1 VVKTKAELDAD
12 AAAKKAADLAAKLAA
27 LPRFIPVTVQMT
39 GVTTGAPILAGTN
52 GGRAFFADGGT
63 THAAGG
69 LTVPGQARPYGDSV
83 SMMLAPSEEVISNRN
98 GQADNNR
105 GLLKLVNSGAS
116 HAQIA
121 GYANRQAGTAPAA
134 SSGDRPIYMDGTLFG
149 VLREMA
155 NGEAQIVVN
164 QANTRQKMGITAG
177 RQKGSF

>member
-1 VVKTKAELDAD
+1 
-12 AAAKKAADLAAKLAA
+12 
-27 LPRFIPVTVQMT
+27 MT

-98 GQADNNR
+98 GQADQNR

-121 GYANRQAGTAPAA
+121 GYANRQAGTTGGGGGG
-134 SSGDRPIYMDGTLFG
+134 GDIT
-149 VLREMA
+149 VT
-155 NGEAQIVVN
+155 VVN
-164 QANTRQKMGITAG
+164 KTGVTLSDLIDVQVQRNNQRQKMGLTAG